1 MVTPKKKVVEGL
13 SQILPTDYELF
24 CQSGAVLPHI
34 TYTEYNNYDD
44 TVTNSFYS
52 NNVEMMIK
60 LWVDKVAD
68 LDTYSVQIDEFM
80 HSNGWRLESSNELS
94 VDDKVVRMFV
104 YSAHWHS

>member
-52 NNVEMMIK
+52 NNVEWWLSYGLIK
-60 LWVDKVAD
+60 L
-68 LDTYSVQIDEFM
+68 LI
-80 HSNGWRLESSNELS
+80 
-94 VDDKVVRMFV
+94 
-104 YSAHWHS
+104 